1 MQVQNKVAHG
11 IAGYYLSTAARFVL
25 VVVLLIPVVKM
36 ADGSFRITLYCPLLP
51 DFFTIFWVLLAL
63 CLDLR

>member
-1 MQVQNKVAHG
+1 
-11 IAGYYLSTAARFVL
+11 VL
-25 VVVLLIPVVKM
+25 VVVLLIPVVRM